1 MNYDK
6 SFLPFM
12 CTAFGDVFA
21 YVKNPKLN
29 NYIVYQNVR

>member
-1 MNYDK
+1 MDYDT

-21 YVKNPKLN
+21 YVKKFKIEKITLF
-29 NYIVYQNVR
+29 I